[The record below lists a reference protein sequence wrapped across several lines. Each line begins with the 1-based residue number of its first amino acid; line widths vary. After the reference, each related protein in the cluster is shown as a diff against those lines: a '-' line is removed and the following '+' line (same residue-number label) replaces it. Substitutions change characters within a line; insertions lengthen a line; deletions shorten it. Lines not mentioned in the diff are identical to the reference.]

1 MSWLLAAEL
10 MHNGQEL
17 EEVVGQRYELLSF
30 EVI

>member
-17 EEVVGQRYELLSF
+17 EEVFSQRYEFLSF
-30 EVI
+30 EEI

>member
-17 EEVVGQRYELLSF
+17 EEVVSQRYEFLSF
-30 EVI
+30 EEI